1 MSSFQTDLLYQKRLD
16 ISAVLTISSSG
27 MWTSGLSLAVLRVPA
42 SVLYQLRSC
51 EAPSSLGVRLSPLIL
66 PCRGADMTRS
76 FHRVC
81 ASAPLFYLLGAQIC
95 QQPLAQL
102 CASTPSLC
110 PVGAQICQQPL
121 TRLCAST
128 LSFSL
133 AKAQICQ
140 QPLT

>member
-66 PCRGADMTRS
+66 PCRGADRMSFPGITPNRLIKRKGGLTALWMVTTLLHCFALSGRNQTAFFQTR
-76 FHRVC
+76 V
-81 ASAPLFYLLGAQIC
+81 
-95 QQPLAQL
+95 
-102 CASTPSLC
+102 T
-110 PVGAQICQQPL
+110 PL
-121 TRLCAST
+121 TGILLCSGRN
-128 LSFSL
+128 
-133 AKAQICQ
+133 
-140 QPLT
+140 